1 MRHDPNKWYCMT
13 DDSSV
18 HSNPILCNVLLKFWY
33 AMLSRAIW
41 LHSAKVNDREG
52 QPPKAEGSELA
63 FDVSAVNPAEFSEV
77 CRPD

>member
-1 MRHDPNKWYCMT
+1 MIPTSGICTT
-13 DDSSV
+13 DDSSF
-18 HSNPILCNVLLKFWY
+18 HSILCNILLKFWR

-41 LHSAKVNDREG
+41 LHSGKVNDREG
-52 QPPKAEGSELA
+52 QPPKAESGELA